1 MKIVII
7 GTRGFPEVQGGIESY
22 CEHLY
27 THMAALGPD
36 ITVFTRKP
44 YVNPNIHSYKGISL
58 VAVSCPKNKYLE
70 NIVHS
75 IKSIIKAH
83 SLKPDIVH
91 IYSSYI
97 FAPLVKILGIKVVIN
112 VMCQSYKHK
121 KWGFFA
127 NLFLR
132 LNELVGVKFAD
143 SVIAISAPIKS
154 ALEVQYHKPVV
165 FIPNGVYMPELSVS
179 EEILPDLGLSKQKY
193 ILSVG
198 RFVEGKGFDD
208 LIESFIGADIKGWKL
223 VIVGRADHEGSYSRG
238 LEAMAKENENI
249 ILTGFISRKHLQEL
263 YSYAGLFVL
272 PSYDEGMPTVLLEAM
287 SYGLPCLVT
296 DIPANRNLG
305 LQGERFFK
313 AGDINKLSERIV
325 ECIHAPISQD
335 EMNAQI
341 EMVAERYSWNNIA
354 SETLK
359 VYKNVL
365 SEK

>member
-1 MKIVII
+1 MKIVVI

-27 THMAALGPD
+27 THMAELGTD

-44 YVNPNIHSYKGISL
+44 YVNPEVTTYQGVSL
-58 VAVSCPKNKYLE
+58 VAVDCPKSKYFE

-75 IKSIIKAH
+75 IRSIFKARR
-83 SLKPDIVH
+83 LQPDIVH

-97 FAPLVKILGIKVVIN
+97 FAPLVKMLGIKVVIN

-132 LNELVGVKFAD
+132 INEALGVKFAD
-143 SVIAISAPIKS
+143 SVIAISEPIKS
-154 ALEVQYHKPVV
+154 ALEEQYHKPVV
-165 FIPNGVYMPELSVS
+165 FIPNGVYMPELSVTD
-179 EEILPDLGLSKQKY
+179 EILPELGLSRQKY

-208 LIESFIGADIKGWKL
+208 LIEAFIGADSKDWKL
-223 VIVGRADHEGSYSRG
+223 VIVGRADHESSYSRG
-238 LEAMAKENENI
+238 LEEMAKENENI

-287 SYGLPCLVT
+287 SYGLSCLVT
-296 DIPANRNLG
+296 DISANKNLG
-305 LQGERFFK
+305 LQGDRFFK
-313 AGDINKLSERIV
+313 AGDTNKLSERIV
-325 ECIHAPISQD
+325 ECINVPISQD
-335 EMNAQI
+335 EMKAQI
-341 EMVAERYSWNNIA
+341 KMVAERYSWSNIA

-359 VYKNVL
+359 VYKKVL
-365 SEK
+365 SER